1 VSAAKN
7 DREAVAKQAA
17 ANGHT
22 GANPAG
28 TGSGQPSADTA
39 DSAEPGAVS
48 GGVPAPRAADSAAA
62 DAAEPSP
69 GPGRT
74 GPGTGAPWVPDAP
87 STRRSSVVFEEDDDL
102 DVPDF
107 LK

>member
-7 DREAVAKQAA
+7 DREAVAKQAV

-28 TGSGQPSADTA
+28 TGSGQPSADA
-39 DSAEPGAVS
+39 AGSAEPGAGS

-69 GPGRT
+69 GPSRT

-102 DVPDF
+102 DIPDF